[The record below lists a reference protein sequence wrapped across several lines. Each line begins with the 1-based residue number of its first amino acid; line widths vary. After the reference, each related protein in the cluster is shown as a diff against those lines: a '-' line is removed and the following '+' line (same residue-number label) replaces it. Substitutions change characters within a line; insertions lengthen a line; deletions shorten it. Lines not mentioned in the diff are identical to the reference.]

1 MAQILSINGHPTTTS
16 SKTLTKISSQ
26 LSLSR
31 HQLTSHNNNNNISW
45 SSLQRGLKSN
55 GRITCLFSDNR
66 SKDQAKKA
74 LENALG
80 GKKTEFDKWDKEIK
94 KREEAGG
101 GGGGGGGWWR
111 RWFGGS
117 DGEHFWHEAQQVT
130 LTLLALAVMFLI
142 LAKGD
147 VLFAVVLNPLL
158 FALRSPR
165 NGLRYI
171 SSKIRR
177 MVSPSTAST
186 SDSNPKQELY
196 AQNSAKKS
204 VVSKWASD

>member
-1 MAQILSINGHPTTTS
+1 ME
-16 SKTLTKISSQ
+16 
-26 LSLSR
+26 
-31 HQLTSHNNNNNISW
+31 
-45 SSLQRGLKSN
+45 
-55 GRITCLFSDNR
+55 
-66 SKDQAKKA
+66 DQAKKA
-74 LENALG
+74 LESALG
-80 GKKTEFDKWDKEIK
+80 GKKTEFEKWDKEIK

-117 DGEHFWHEAQQVT
+117 DGEHFWHETQQVT

-171 SSKIRR
+171 SSKLRR
-177 MVSPSTAST
+177 VISPSTASK
-186 SDSNPKQELY
+186 SDSIPKQELY
-196 AQNSAKKS
+196 AQNSAKQS